1 MSLDVYSHAVDPG
14 EVADEEL
21 LARVETA
28 VVV

>member
-14 EVADEEL
+14 EVAAEEL